1 MSVVGTGVIGMVTVH
16 GSFVPFAPGGF
27 FFLFGIDPE
36 AAEGAGRRRALAPH
50 PQAVAADRLF
60 RALRGV
66 PYLHGV
72 QCVVQ
77 MPDGNRGQVAAKV
90 PGLALSAGA
99 AAQWLLDLEA
109 AFAGSGLAPGQ
120 SLRTW
125 STAAKLLLELMAR
138 GRFVPMLRAE
148 AGCLSADWQLS
159 APEPA
164 DADRLAL
171 LARALPELCRA
182 VVPPDR
188 SHKSY
193 KPPEAG
199 LLLRTFLSTATGTLA
214 RQFLAGAE
222 ALPAGA
228 AAGTSAAQHWLLALT
243 GQAGRD
249 LPPGLTDAAPLYAA
263 VDEWLAPVAGERGHG
278 ALRTG
283 VRLRP
288 PAETENE
295 EWELELFLQTDEE
308 PPARISARTAWD
320 ALGGELE
327 VGRQKFRA
335 PEQRML
341 GDLPTLARIFP
352 PLSPLR
358 GQAAP
363 ERLSVGLEHV
373 TLLLREGAFALQE
386 AGFPVLLPEGLVRP
400 ASINGKMHL
409 KPQGG
414 GAEES
419 RFGLGRLVEVNWEL
433 ALGEQAISLDDLRA
447 LAMTKR
453 GLVEH
458 QGRWIQVDP
467 EAVQAALKNIE
478 QYKGPVPLG
487 KALGAALGKRGDG
500 AKAKAVQVAKAT
512 AEGWVADLLA
522 RLEEPARIEDVGQPA
537 GLKGTLRPYQQ
548 RGLNWLAFLR
558 KYGMGA
564 CLADDMGLGKT
575 VQLIALLLH
584 EREQGLTEQPTLLV
598 CPVTLVGNW
607 RRELQKFGPSL
618 KVLVHH
624 GAGRAGDQAFARQA
638 RAHDV
643 VITTYTLVAR
653 DEGALGKVAWA
664 GVVCDE
670 AQNLKNTST
679 QHAQVLRR
687 LNAEYRLALTG
698 TPVENHLGDLWS
710 IFAYLNPGFLGSAE
724 EFRKAYA
731 LPVERFKDEE
741 AAARLRRL
749 VQPMI
754 LRRVKTD
761 KNVIADLPD
770 KLEMVQYAGLTLEQ
784 AALYEAAVQETL
796 EKAGDTAGIA
806 RHGAVLA
813 GLTRLKQICNHP
825 ACLRNDEAPLAGRS
839 GKLDRLTEML
849 EEALAEGDRALIFT
863 QFSQFGRR
871 MQAYLQ
877 RRLGCNVFF
886 LDGST
891 PRLER
896 DRLVQRFQAGEAPV
910 FILSLKAGGSGL
922 TLTAANRVFHFDR
935 WWNPAVEDQATDRAY
950 RIGQTQNV
958 LVHKLVTAGTL
969 EERIDD
975 LLTEK
980 RAISQQVVGTGE
992 AWLGQLSTDELRAL
1006 IALEGE

>member
-1 MSVVGTGVIGMVTVH
+1 MVTVH
-16 GSFVPFAPGGF
+16 GSFVPFAAGGF

-36 AAEGAGRRRALAPH
+36 REAGPGRRRALAPH
-50 PQAVAADRLF
+50 PQAVPVDQLYAL
-60 RALRGV
+60 LRGV
-66 PYLHGV
+66 PYVHGV
-72 QCVVQ
+72 TCVVLA
-77 MPDGNRGQVAAKV
+77 PEGERGPVPVKM

-99 AAQWLLDLEA
+99 AAQWLLDLEDAFDGAGA
-109 AFAGSGLAPGQ
+109 ALAPGQ
-120 SLRTW
+120 SLRAW
-125 STAAKLLLELMAR
+125 SAAAKLLLELMAR

-159 APEPA
+159 APEAA
-164 DADRLAL
+164 DATRLAL
-171 LARALPELCRA
+171 LSRAVPDLCRA
-182 VVPPDR
+182 IVPPDR
-188 SHKSY
+188 SHKGY

-199 LLLRTFLSTATGTLA
+199 ALVRSFLSTATGALA

-222 ALPAGA
+222 ALPAQAPAGGGTA
-228 AAGTSAAQHWLLALT
+228 AATLPAAQHWLLALT
-243 GQAGRD
+243 GESGRD
-249 LPPGLTDAAPLYAA
+249 LPPGLTDAAALYRA

-288 PAETENE
+288 PAETEST
-295 EWELELFLQTDEE
+295 EWELELFLQTDDV

-320 ALGGELE
+320 ALGGDLE

-335 PEQRML
+335 PEQRIVS
-341 GDLPTLARIFP
+341 DLPTLARLFP
-352 PLSPLR
+352 PLAELR

-363 ERLSVGLEHV
+363 ERLEVGLADV

-400 ASINGKMHL
+400 AAISGKMHL

-414 GAEES
+414 AKES
-419 RFGLGRLVEVNWEL
+419 KFGLGQLVEVDWEL
-433 ALGEQAISLDDLRA
+433 ALGEGAISLDALRL
-447 LAMTKR
+447 LAQTKR

-458 QGRWIQVDP
+458 QGRWVQVDP

-487 KALGAALGKRGDG
+487 KALGAALGKRGDA
-500 AKAKAVQVAKAT
+500 AKAKAAVKVEKAT
-512 AEGWVADLLA
+512 AEGWVADLLQ
-522 RLEEPARIEDVGQPA
+522 RLEEPASIEDVSPPA

-584 EREQGLTEQPTLLV
+584 EREQKLTTNPTLLV
-598 CPVTLVGNW
+598 CPVSLVGNW

-618 KVLVHH
+618 RVLVHH
-624 GAGRAGDQAFARQA
+624 GAGRAGDEAFAAQA
-638 RAHDV
+638 ARHDV
-643 VITTYTLVAR
+643 VITTYTLVSR
-653 DEGALGKVAWA
+653 DEEALAKVAWA
-664 GVVCDE
+664 GIVCDE

-679 QHAQVLRR
+679 RHAQVLRR

-710 IFAYLNPGFLGSAE
+710 IFAFLNPGFLGSAE

-741 AAARLRRL
+741 AAGRLRRL

-761 KNVIADLPD
+761 RNVIADLPE
-770 KLEMVQYAGLTLEQ
+770 KMEMAQYVGLTVEQ

-796 EKAGDTAGIA
+796 EKAGEAAGIA

-825 ACLRNDEAPLAGRS
+825 ACLRDDEGPLAGRS

-849 EEALAEGDRALIFT
+849 EEALAEGDRALVFT
-863 QFSQFGRR
+863 QFSQFGRK

-877 RRLGCNVFF
+877 RRLGATVFF

-891 PRLER
+891 PRPER
-896 DRLVQRFQAGEAPV
+896 DRLVERFQAGEAPV

-969 EERIDD
+969 EERIDE

-980 RAISQQVVGTGE
+980 RQISQQVVGTGE
-992 AWLGQLSTDELRAL
+992 AWLTDLSTDELRAL